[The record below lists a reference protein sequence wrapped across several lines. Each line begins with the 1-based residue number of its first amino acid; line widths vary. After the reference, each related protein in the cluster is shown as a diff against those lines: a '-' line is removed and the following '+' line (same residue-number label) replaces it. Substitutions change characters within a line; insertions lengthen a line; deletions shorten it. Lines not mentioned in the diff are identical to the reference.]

1 LLRLEPVHPPRASD
15 ECHLMNLFE
24 SLAPLFGGDRT
35 GSRDPLVLVVW
46 ESVVLRSVLPS
57 RGDAEEQST
66 WT

>member
-1 LLRLEPVHPPRASD
+1 
-15 ECHLMNLFE
+15 MNLLE

-35 GSRDPLVLVVW
+35 GSRDTLVLVVW